1 MRWST
6 TTTTTGIIEAA
17 ASRRRAGARGILEQH
32 MHNHSADGLGHD
44 HAFLGQDHGRN
55 ERRARLVIA
64 LTFVMMIAE
73 VAAGLAFG
81 SMALLADGMHM
92 ATHAGALALSAAAY
106 AYARRHLHNPRY
118 SFGTGKVGD
127 LAGFSSA
134 IILAVF
140 ALTIG
145 WESVQRLADPVAIG
159 FREATLVA
167 VVGLMVNLVSAA
179 LLHDGHHHH
188 HAPNGEGARRTHG
201 HQHDHNLR
209 AAYFHVLADALTSV
223 LAIAGLLAGR
233 YFGWIWMD
241 PAVGILGA
249 IVIARWSW
257 GLMRDA
263 GAVLLD
269 AVPDARLP
277 GLIRSAIE
285 SGDDQVTDLHVWRV
299 GPSHNAAVISVVS
312 YAPKPPAHY
321 KSLLGDFRGLCHVT
335 VEVEQCR

>member
-1 MRWST
+1 
-6 TTTTTGIIEAA
+6 
-17 ASRRRAGARGILEQH
+17 
-32 MHNHSADGLGHD
+32 MHNHSVDDWRHD
-44 HAFLGQDHGRN
+44 HAFLGEHHGRN

-64 LTFVMMIAE
+64 LTFAMMVAE

-127 LAGFSSA
+127 LAGFTSA

-140 ALTIG
+140 ALMIG
-145 WESVQRLADPVAIG
+145 WESVRRLAQPVAID
-159 FREATLVA
+159 FADATVVA
-167 VVGLMVNLVSAA
+167 VVGLVVNLASAW
-179 LLHDGHHHH
+179 LLQDGHHHH
-188 HAPNGEGARRTHG
+188 HHEQSGEGAAHTHG
-201 HQHDHNLR
+201 HHHDHNLR

-233 YFGWIWMD
+233 YFAWIWMD

-269 AVPDARLP
+269 TVPDDRLP
-277 GLIRSAIE
+277 AAIKATLE
-285 SGDDQVTDLHVWRV
+285 HGDDRVTDLHVWRV
-299 GPSHNAAVISVVS
+299 GPSHNAAVISVVTHD
-312 YAPKPPAHY
+312 PQPPAHY
-321 KSLLGDFRGLCHVT
+321 KERLSDLRGLCHVT
-335 VEVEQCR
+335 VEVERCR